1 MFSHITVTAPTAQLD
16 RHAVRVG
23 RAHRIRLRGGEG
35 GARHFDNTTAVT
47 RRSWLHTSP
56 TFDHISVQVTRNT
69 ATQGNVGIHRIS
81 FANLADEVQ
90 CAASILKLASR
101 LDKGLNDTFLDST
114 APHKLRKPFV

>member
-1 MFSHITVTAPTAQLD
+1 MRCAWGGRIAYSLGAGKAELGISTTQQPLHV
-16 RHAVRVG
+16 AVG
-23 RAHRIRLRGGEG
+23 FIPHPHLWIEE
-35 GARHFDNTTAVT
+35 
-47 RRSWLHTSP
+47 
-56 TFDHISVQVTRNT
+56 VTRNT